1 MSTKGKRTTRTKKT
15 TARPKKQ
22 APAKRA
28 AALRATLKKILT
40 SLKTRHAAFM
50 KRRPHRSLRRT
61 RRRDYARSLRLPGYH
76 AFTLQ
81 VWRMLISHKKT
92 FIFLTL
98 TYALIMIIVGGVT
111 SQETY
116 TKINDLLKQSSK
128 DIFGDG
134 MGKVGQASLL
144 AVSAF
149 LTGPGNLTSDQQI
162 YLGLTLLFVWL
173 ASVWLLREYLLNRKP
188 KLRDALYTSGAPV
201 LSTMVVLFVMIVQ
214 LLPIGLVALAY
225 AGLVSVGILDG
236 GFASMLFWIFA
247 GVVSLMVLYWI
258 TSTFIALVIVT
269 LPGMYPLHALKL
281 SSDIVIGRRLRIL
294 YRLLWGLMTM
304 LLAWLC
310 VMVPVILLDTLVKS
324 AWTAVADAPF
334 VPLVA
339 AVMSAFTVVWFS
351 AYVYLLYRRIV
362 DDDAK
367 PA

>member
-1 MSTKGKRTTRTKKT
+1 
-15 TARPKKQ
+15 
-22 APAKRA
+22 
-28 AALRATLKKILT
+28 
-40 SLKTRHAAFM
+40 
-50 KRRPHRSLRRT
+50 
-61 RRRDYARSLRLPGYH
+61 
-76 AFTLQ
+76 
-81 VWRMLISHKKT
+81 
-92 FIFLTL
+92 
-98 TYALIMIIVGGVT
+98 
-111 SQETY
+111 
-116 TKINDLLKQSSK
+116 
-128 DIFGDG
+128 
-134 MGKVGQASLL
+134 
-144 AVSAF
+144 
-149 LTGPGNLTSDQQI
+149 
-162 YLGLTLLFVWL
+162 
-173 ASVWLLREYLLNRKP
+173 
-188 KLRDALYTSGAPV
+188 
-201 LSTMVVLFVMIVQ
+201 MVVLFVMIVQ